1 MTSKLGFIGAGHLA
15 SYTIAG
21 LRRAG
26 DQRDIILSP
35 RNAEKAQQL
44 SSQYNCSVA
53 ASNQAVVDAADI
65 VILAVRPPQA
75 LVVLSELT
83 LRPEQCLISV
93 VAGISVSQLRSAM
106 LGGAEVCRSLIVSS
120 AAYNKGAVSLYPA
133 NYLAQQLLGCLGEIV
148 TLELEKDFDL
158 SLAAMCANGWMYKLV
173 ESLEQPM
180 LAAGMP
186 PSAAR
191 KLVVQS
197 IVGTMAHIENSPA
210 MDLSEISAGIATDG
224 TYTKIGLDI
233 LEQQQAFDPWQDA
246 IQTLL
251 MGQNN
256 D

>member
-65 VILAVRPPQA
+65 VILAVRPPHA
-75 LVVLSELT
+75 LAVLSELT

-93 VAGISVSQLRSAM
+93 VAGITVSQLR
-106 LGGAEVCRSLIVSS
+106 GAVQGDAEICRSLIVSS
-120 AAYNKGAVSLYPA
+120 AAYNQGAVSLYPDNA
-133 NYLAQQLLGCLGEIV
+133 TAQQLLDCLGEVV
-148 TLELEKDFDL
+148 TLDTEKDFDL

-173 ESLEQPM
+173 EALEQPM
-180 LAAGMP
+180 LGAGMP
-186 PSAAR
+186 ASAAR

-197 IVGTMAHIENSPA
+197 IVGTMAHIDNEPDMN
-210 MDLSEISAGIATDG
+210 LQQVTQGIATDG
-224 TYTKIGLDI
+224 TYTKLGLDI
-233 LEQQQAFDPWQDA
+233 LRQQDAFQPWQDA

-251 MGQNN
+251 MAQ
-256 D
+256 DDD